1 MKFKSIC
8 CMSVFALFLVPMT
21 SRQAIAQ
28 ESGSSSTAQSAPDAA
43 QINADAQTPSVPLDK
58 LVTATCRQA
67 WQMGGRTQ
75 EGFYAIVKE
84 LAALS
89 AQNRGV
95 TLPDSKTA
103 GARAGTWIRTQALKD
118 PDQLLYAVVDQA
130 VQHSIATGRAKPSG
144 AAQSPSPAKE

>member
-8 CMSVFALFLVPMT
+8 WIAVFTLSLVPVATQYVFA
-21 SRQAIAQ
+21 Q
-28 ESGSSSTAQSAPDAA
+28 EAASPSAA
-43 QINADAQTPSVPLDK
+43 QTTTQNSSDTQTPAVPLDK

-75 EGFYAIVKE
+75 DGFFALVQE
-84 LAALS
+84 LTALS

-95 TLPDSKTA
+95 TLPDDKAA
-103 GARAGTWIRTQALKD
+103 GARAGEWIRTQAIKD

-130 VQHSIATGRAKPSG
+130 VQHSIAKGRATKT
-144 AAQSPSPAKE
+144 AVQSASPGQN